1 MNLKSILEC
10 ERKSLEKLKKYQLP
24 NSFKKVGI
32 GIILISVIAI
42 IGIKLSID
50 TPDLKKIAMYGV
62 LLGLLVISIS
72 KEKIEDEL
80 IINLRMQSYAVAF
93 IAGVFIILTN
103 PLFHYL
109 AHTLF
114 EKQQEN
120 YQGMGDWQILWILLS
135 IQVFYFELLKRF
147 NK

>member
-1 MNLKSILEC
+1 MDLKSILEC
-10 ERKSLEKLKKYQLP
+10 ERKSLEKLKRYQLP
-24 NSFKKVGI
+24 NSFKKVGV
-32 GIILISVIAI
+32 GIILISVVSI

-50 TPDLKKIAMYGV
+50 TPNLKKAAMYGV

-80 IINLRMQSYAVAF
+80 ITNLRMQSYALAF
-93 IAGVFIILTN
+93 IAGVLITLTN
-103 PLFHYL
+103 PLFSYI
-109 AHTLF
+109 ASSLF
-114 EKQQEN
+114 DKQLEHFN
-120 YQGMGDWQILWILLS
+120 GMGDWQILWILLS